1 MPSSGGGTGTPVV
14 VPELPTSVY
23 DQMEE
28 LIQTPNCAVSLARY
42 AKLIKYEEA
51 AFWGVV
57 WDNQYLRGCDP
68 LWSEYERMSVQNA
81 LAEAQQEIE
90 EVLGYPLCPTYI
102 TGTIQTDW
110 RWVDQQHVNR
120 LTFWGQM
127 LTRYPRIL
135 AAGVAAVT
143 LVGDGSL
150 VDYDDQDGVGIVG
163 PLATESTNA
172 EEIKIF
178 YPDSDREITPSK
190 VTISGGNVTIEI
202 PRYRMVKQEFLD
214 QPVEQPVR
222 YENINFFL
230 SSVDVKRIY
239 TDPSTQATFV
249 RPGCRN
255 GSCAGGC
262 SECTTDGCIYIRDP
276 YLGVV
281 NVMTGVWDENAL
293 EWSSRRI
300 CTPGYSEVRLN
311 YLAGVKHIDLKA
323 EMAVIRLA
331 HAKMGRPPC
340 SCDKT
345 GQMWQKDYDVT
356 GAITRERVNCP
367 FGLSNGAWNAY
378 KWALSSAS
386 KRASI
391 L

>member
-1 MPSSGGGTGTPVV
+1 MPSSGGGVGTPVV
-14 VPELPTSVY
+14 VPDLPTTVY

-28 LIQTPNCAVSLARY
+28 LLLTPNCAVSLARY
-42 AKLIKYEEA
+42 AKLIRYEEA

-57 WDNQYLRGCDP
+57 WDNQFLRGCDP
-68 LWSEYERMSVQNA
+68 LWSEYERMSIQNA

-90 EVLGYPLCPTYI
+90 EVLAYPLCPTYV
-102 TGTIQTDW
+102 TGTFVTDW
-110 RWVDQQHVNR
+110 RWIDQQHVG
-120 LTFWGQM
+120 LKFWGQL
-127 LTRYPRIL
+127 LTRYPRVL
-135 AAGVAAVT
+135 AAGIQAVT
-143 LVGDGSL
+143 LVGDSAP
-150 VDYDDQDGVGIVG
+150 VAYDEIDGVGVIG
-163 PLATESTNA
+163 PLATAATDWR
-172 EEIKIF
+172 EIKIF
-178 YPDSDREITPSK
+178 YEDADREITPSR
-190 VTISGGNVTIEI
+190 VIISGGFVTIEI

-214 QPVEQPVR
+214 QSNENPVR

-230 SSVDVKRIY
+230 STVDVKRVY
-239 TDPSTQATFV
+239 TDPSTQAVFV

-255 GSCAGGC
+255 GNCAGGC
-262 SECTTDGCIYIRDP
+262 SECTQAGCIYVRDSF
-276 YLGVV
+276 LGIV
-281 NVMTGVWDENAL
+281 NVTPGVWDEDAL
-293 EWSSRRI
+293 EWSSRRV

-311 YLAGVKHIDLKA
+311 YLAGVHHIDLKA

-340 SCDKT
+340 ACDKT
-345 GQMWQKDYDVT
+345 GQMWQRDYDVT

-367 FGLSNGAWNAY
+367 FGLSTGAWSAY

>member
-1 MPSSGGGTGTPVV
+1 MPNFGGGTGTPLV
-14 VPELPTSVY
+14 VPDLPTTVY

-28 LIQTPNCAVSLARY
+28 LLLTPNCAVSLARY
-42 AKLIKYEEA
+42 AKLISYEEA

-57 WDNQYLRGCDP
+57 WDNQFLRGCDP

-81 LAEAQQEIE
+81 LAEAQHEIE
-90 EVLGYPLCPTYI
+90 EVLGYPLCPTYV
-102 TGTIQTDW
+102 TGTFSTDW

-120 LTFWGQM
+120 NFWGQVI
-127 LTRYPRIL
+127 TRYPRIL
-135 AAGVAAVT
+135 AAGVQGVT
-143 LVGDGSL
+143 LVGEDSP
-150 VDYDDQDGVGIVG
+150 VAYDEVEGVGVIG
-163 PLATESTNA
+163 PLATTSINPQ
-172 EEIKIF
+172 EIKIF

-190 VTISGGNVTIEI
+190 ITISSGFVTVQI
-202 PRYRMVKQEFLD
+202 PRYRMVRQEFLN
-214 QPVEQPVR
+214 QSNESPVR
-222 YENINFFL
+222 YENINFFI
-230 SSVDVKRIY
+230 STVDVKRVY
-239 TDPSTQATFV
+239 TDASTQAVFV

-255 GSCAGGC
+255 GNCAGGC
-262 SECTTDGCIYIRDP
+262 SECTQAGCIYIRDP

-281 NVMTGVWDENAL
+281 NVTPGVWDADAM
-293 EWSSRRI
+293 EWSSRRV

-311 YLAGVKHIDLKA
+311 YLAGVNHIDLKA
-323 EMAVIRLA
+323 EMAVVRLA

-340 SCDKT
+340 ACDKT
-345 GQMWQKDYDVT
+345 GQMWQRDYDVT

-378 KWALSSAS
+378 VWALSSAS

>member
-14 VPELPTSVY
+14 VPGMPTTVY

-28 LIQTPNCAVSLARY
+28 LVTTPNCAVSLARY
-42 AKLIKYEEA
+42 AKLINYEEA

-57 WDNQYLRGCDP
+57 WDNQFFRGCDP

-90 EVLGYPLCPTYI
+90 EVLSYPLCPTYI
-102 TGTIQTDW
+102 TGTITSDW
-110 RWVDQQHVNR
+110 RWFDQQQLKHYWSQ
-120 LTFWGQM
+120 L

-135 AAGVAAVT
+135 AAGIQAITILEAN
-143 LVGDGSL
+143 SQ
-150 VDYDDQDGVGIVG
+150 VDYDMTEGLGIIG
-163 PLATESTNA
+163 PIATEATNPS
-172 EEIKIF
+172 EIKIF
-178 YPDSDREITPSK
+178 YSNSDRQITPSK
-190 VTISGGNVTIEI
+190 ITIGGGNVTIEI
-202 PRYRMVKQEFLD
+202 PRYRMVKQEFLNTSTD
-214 QPVEQPVR
+214 DNPVR

-230 SSVDVKRIY
+230 STVDVKRVY
-239 TDPSTQATFV
+239 TDSSTQAVLV

-255 GSCAGGC
+255 GSCSGGC
-262 SECTTDGCIYIRDP
+262 NECTQTACIYIRDP
-276 YLGVV
+276 YLGVI
-281 NVMTGVWDENAL
+281 NISPANWDSDAMA
-293 EWSSRRI
+293 WSTKSMCATNYR
-300 CTPGYSEVRLN
+300 EVRLN
-311 YLAGVKHIDLKA
+311 YVAGVDRIDLKA

-340 SCDKT
+340 QCNKT

-356 GAITRERVNCP
+356 GAVTRERVNCP

>member
-1 MPSSGGGTGTPVV
+1 MSTSGSGTGTPIV
-14 VPELPTSVY
+14 VPDLPTTVY
-23 DQMEE
+23 DQMTE
-28 LIQTPNCAVSLARY
+28 LVTTPNCAVSLARY
-42 AKLIKYEEA
+42 AKLIRYEEA

-57 WDNQYLRGCDP
+57 WDNQFLRGCDP

-102 TGTIQTDW
+102 TGTVQGDW
-110 RWVDQQHVNR
+110 RWVDQRHINP
-120 LTFWGQM
+120 LKFWGQM
-127 LTRYPRIL
+127 MSRYPRLL
-135 AAGVAAVT
+135 AAGVQAVT
-143 LVGDGSL
+143 VLGEDEL
-150 VDYDDQDGVGIVG
+150 VDYNMTEGVGVIG
-163 PLATESTNA
+163 PLTTAATNS

-190 VTISGGNVTIEI
+190 ITITAGQVTIEI
-202 PRYRMVKQEFLD
+202 PRYRMVKPEFLD
-214 QPVEQPVR
+214 NSNESPVR

-230 SSVDVKRIY
+230 SAVDVKRIY
-239 TDPSTQATFV
+239 TDASTQAIFV

-255 GSCAGGC
+255 GNCAGGC
-262 SECTTDGCIYIRDP
+262 SECTQAGCIYIRDA

-281 NVMTGVWDENAL
+281 NVTPGIWDSDAGA
-293 EWSSRRI
+293 WSSQRV
-300 CTPGYSEVRLN
+300 CMPGYSEVRLN
-311 YLAGVKHIDLKA
+311 YLAGVNHIDLKA

-331 HAKMGRPPC
+331 HSKMGRPPC

-356 GAITRERVNCP
+356 GAVTRERVNCP

-378 KWALSSAS
+378 KWALSSAA

>member
-14 VPELPTSVY
+14 VPDLPTVVY
-23 DQMEE
+23 DQQEE
-28 LIQTPNCAVSLARY
+28 LLLTPNCAVSLARY
-42 AKLIKYEEA
+42 AKLIHYEEA

-57 WDNQYLRGCDP
+57 WDNQFLRGCDP
-68 LWSEYERMSVQNA
+68 LWSEYERMSIQNS

-90 EVLGYPLCPTYI
+90 EVLAYPLCPTYVS
-102 TGTIQTDW
+102 GTFTADW
-110 RWVDQQHVNR
+110 RWVDQQHIRIN
-120 LTFWGQM
+120 FWGQM
-127 LTRYPRIL
+127 LTRYPRVL
-135 AAGVAAVT
+135 AAGIQAVT
-143 LVGDGSL
+143 MVDEDSP
-150 VDYDDQDGVGIVG
+150 VDYSESNGVGVVG
-163 PLATESTNA
+163 PLATASINTQ
-172 EEIKIF
+172 EIKIF

-190 VTISGGNVTIEI
+190 ITISAGFVTIEI
-202 PRYRMVKQEFLD
+202 PRYRMVRAEFLD
-214 QPVEQPVR
+214 QSNENPVR

-230 SSVDVKRIY
+230 STVDVRRIY
-239 TDPSTQATFV
+239 TDPSTQAVFV

-255 GSCAGGC
+255 GNCAGGC
-262 SECTTDGCIYIRDP
+262 SECTQAGCIYIRDP
-276 YLGVV
+276 FLGIV
-281 NVMTGVWDENAL
+281 NVTPGVWDGDAF
-293 EWSSRRI
+293 EWSSRRV

-311 YLAGVKHIDLKA
+311 YLSGVNRIDLKA

-340 SCDKT
+340 ACDKT
-345 GQMWQKDYDVT
+345 GAMWQKDYDVT

-378 KWALSSAS
+378 RWALTSAS

>member
-1 MPSSGGGTGTPVV
+1 MSNFGGGTGTPVV
-14 VPELPTSVY
+14 VPDLPTTVY

-28 LIQTPNCAVSLARY
+28 LVTTPNCAVSLARY
-42 AKLIKYEEA
+42 AKLINYEEA

-57 WDNQYLRGCDP
+57 WDNQFFRGCDP
-68 LWSEYERMSVQNA
+68 LWSEYERMTVQNA

-90 EVLGYPLCPTYI
+90 EVLSYPLCPTYV
-102 TGTIQTDW
+102 TGSVGSDW
-110 RWVDQQHVNR
+110 RWIDQQKLKNY
-120 LTFWGQM
+120 WGQM

-135 AAGVAAVT
+135 AAGVQAVT
-143 LVGDGSL
+143 LLGAGVAI
-150 VDYDDQDGVGIVG
+150 DYNEVDGVGVIG
-163 PLATESTNA
+163 PISTVSTHPS
-172 EEIKIF
+172 EIKIF
-178 YPDSDREITPSK
+178 YSGSDRQITPSK
-190 VTISGGNVTIEI
+190 ISIASGTVMIEI
-202 PRYRMVKQEFLD
+202 PRYRMVKQEFLNNND
-214 QPVEQPVR
+214 DASPIR
-222 YENINFFL
+222 YQDINFFL
-230 SSVDVKRIY
+230 STVDVKRVY
-239 TDPSTQATFV
+239 TDTSTQAVLV

-262 SECTTDGCIYIRDP
+262 NECTQTACIYIRDP
-276 YLGVV
+276 FLGVI
-281 NVMTGVWDENAL
+281 NVAPAVWDGDL
-293 EWSSRRI
+293 MSWSTKNI
-300 CTPGYSEVRLN
+300 CATNYREVRLN
-311 YLAGVKHIDLKA
+311 YLVGVDHIDLKA
-323 EMAVIRLA
+323 EMAIVRLA

-340 SCDKT
+340 QCDKT